1 MEGGWATRGRLR
13 SSEIL
18 EHGCSMS
25 GEWREK
31 RREYV
36 VGEEEKERVKSKNGG
51 KLKILFWRASNI
63 VKLEG
68 N

>member
-1 MEGGWATRGRLR
+1 
-13 SSEIL
+13 
-18 EHGCSMS
+18 MS